1 MDYSPPGSSSMGFS
15 RQEYW
20 SGFPCLPPGDL
31 PDPGIEPRSLMSPV
45 LAGRFFTTSI
55 MKPTGAVF
63 RRKYTHKN
71 MQLQGFLN
79 NLFLGTPSPS
89 WDHGRAKVQGW
100 HDSRRVWEQ
109 EHSHLLLFL
118 VPYSLIHLSSLLSVN
133 CGTLENFHRT
143 KKELSRILWLQ
154 MTFTKLRLLHEFLN
168 YICNI
173 IL

>member
-20 SGFPCLPPGDL
+20 SEFPCLPPGDL
-31 PDPGIEPRSLMSPV
+31 PDPGIEPRSLMSPA
-45 LAGRFFTTSI
+45 LAGS
-55 MKPTGAVF
+55 KGAVF

-71 MQLQGFLN
+71 MQFQGFLN
-79 NLFLGTPSPS
+79 TRFLGTPSPS
-89 WDHGRAKVQGW
+89 WDRGRAKVQGW

-118 VPYSLIHLSSLLSVN
+118 VPYSLIHLNSLLSVN
-133 CGTLENFHRT
+133 WGTLENFHRT

-154 MTFTKLRLLHEFLN
+154 MTFTKLRLLHEFFN